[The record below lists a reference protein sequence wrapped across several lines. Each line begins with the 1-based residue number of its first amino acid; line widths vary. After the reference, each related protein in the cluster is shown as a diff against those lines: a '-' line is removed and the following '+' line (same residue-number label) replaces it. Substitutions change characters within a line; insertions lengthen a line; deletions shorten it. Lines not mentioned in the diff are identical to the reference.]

1 MVTGSRSKDG
11 SENLSLRF
19 AFVSICTAGLLLL
32 GLPAQAQRQVLQT
45 RSAAPPKAR
54 PVGQLPTTQELNL
67 AFTLPLRNEVQLELL
82 IQQLYDPGSPEYR
95 HFLTVQQ
102 FTDQF
107 GPTAADYDEAIAFAA
122 KYGLTVT
129 NASPNRLVLDVRGTV
144 AQIERAFQVHLLL
157 YKHPTEGRPYHAP
170 DVEPSVDTGVPIQG
184 VNGLN
189 DFEPPHPIG
198 FRQTSLKQIAAG
210 TQSSSVAHGNQTGS
224 GPFGFFLGSDMRA
237 AYYGGTA
244 LMGTGQAVGLF
255 EFGPYNLSDVQAYF
269 NFVNQPLNVPIVN
282 VLLDGVSG
290 ICGAGCDDGE
300 EVIDIQQ
307 AVSMAPGL
315 SAVIVYEGNN
325 DTDMFNQMAV
335 DNVAKQLSC
344 SFGFLPPDPQS
355 DEPIF
360 QEFAAQGQNLFVASG
375 DGGAYFGDPTACAN
389 FSNLNGCVFYP
400 ADDPFITAA
409 GGTNLTTNGPAGPWQ
424 SETGWIGSGGGFSTN
439 GLSIPSYQVP
449 VINATNQGSAT
460 LRSIPDVAAEANTDN
475 LFCANGGCF
484 IGVGGTSLSAPRWAG
499 FLALANEQSDGPA
512 IGFLNP
518 TIYSIGQGP
527 NYSSDFHDITSG
539 NNFNSGSPS
548 LFTDVAG
555 YDLVSGWGS
564 PNGQS
569 LLNALG
575 PAFTGPNFGLTASV
589 TTLHIAQGGTG
600 SSTIDVNA
608 ANGFTGTVDLRAVA
622 LRLPA
627 GLTATLSSSAV
638 AAGGNSVLTISTTSV
653 TPGGNF
659 LVAVTGASGGLSH
672 TAYVTVAL
680 PGFTITTPSN
690 VFLNQGS
697 TASATVA
704 INDVNGFNGSV
715 KLSTSG
721 LPKGL
726 SATFS
731 SPHTPT
737 TSAIAFS
744 ASGAAATGFAS
755 VTITGTSGNITQTAT
770 ITLAVSAATRTTGTG
785 MPVDLSAA
793 FNVNGAYTDGTT
805 YNTGGLDGG
814 GFSYSANQLTPS
826 RVLSGVQFQFGPA
839 NQLNAVGG
847 TGQAVTL
854 PAGQFPRLVLLATG
868 VQGNQTGQ
876 TVTVTYTDG
885 TSTQFVQSFSDWFT
899 PQNFPGEI
907 DAVVMPYRN
916 FADGSQDNRPF
927 SLYAY
932 VFRLNSSKTVKSITL
947 PNNPDVLVL
956 AATLLGD

>member
-1 MVTGSRSKDG
+1 MYKSCKD
-11 SENLSLRF
+11 SPQNLSLRL
-19 AFVSICTAGLLLL
+19 ALISICAVAFLLL
-32 GLPAQAQRQVLQT
+32 GLPARAQRQALQT
-45 RSAAPPKAR
+45 RIAAPPKAHA
-54 PVGQLPTTQELNL
+54 VGQMPTTQRLNL
-67 AFTLPLRNEVQLELL
+67 ALTLSLRDEGQLQLL
-82 IQQLYDPGSPEYR
+82 IQQLYDPASPQYR

-102 FTDQF
+102 FTDHF
-107 GPTAADYDEAIAFAA
+107 GPTPADYDKVIAFAT

-129 NASPNRLVLDVRGTV
+129 NTSPNRLVLDVSGTV
-144 AQIERAFQVHLLL
+144 AQIEQAFQVHLLL
-157 YKHPTEGRPYHAP
+157 YQHPSRNRTYHAP
-170 DVEPSVDTGVPIQG
+170 DVEPSVDVGVPIQG

-198 FRQTSLKQIAAG
+198 FHQTSLKQITHG
-210 TQSSSVAHGNQTGS
+210 TQSSSIARGNQTGS

-244 LMGTGQAVGLF
+244 LTGASQAIGLF

-269 NFVNQPLNVPIVN
+269 NFVNQPLSVPIVN

-300 EVIDIQQ
+300 EVIDIEQ

-360 QEFAAQGQNLFVASG
+360 QEFAVQGQNLFVASG
-375 DGGAYFGDPTACAN
+375 DGGAYFGDPVACAN

-409 GGTNLTTNGPAGPWQ
+409 GGTNLITNGPAGPWQ
-424 SETGWIGSGGGFSTN
+424 SETGWIGSGGGFSTS
-439 GLSIPSYQVP
+439 GLAIPSYQAP
-449 VINATNQGSAT
+449 VVNGTNQGSTT
-460 LRSIPDVAAEANTDN
+460 LRNIPDVAAEANTDN

-499 FLALANEQSDGPA
+499 FLALANEQSNGPA

-527 NYSSDFHDITSG
+527 NYTSDFHDITSG
-539 NNFNSGSPS
+539 NNFNGGSPN
-548 LFTDVAG
+548 LFSDVVG
-555 YDLVSGWGS
+555 YDLVTGWGS

-589 TTLHIAQGGTG
+589 TTLHITQGGTG
-600 SSTIDVNA
+600 SSTIAVNA
-608 ANGFTGTVDLRAVA
+608 TNGFSGTVDLRAVA
-622 LRLPA
+622 LGLPA

-638 AAGGNSVLTISTTSV
+638 AAGGNSVLSISTTSA

-659 LVAVTGASGGLSH
+659 LVAVTGASGDLSH
-672 TAYVTVAL
+672 TAHVTVAL
-680 PGFTITTPSN
+680 PGFTITAPSN
-690 VFLNQGS
+690 VFVNQGA
-697 TASATVA
+697 TASATIT
-704 INDVNGFNGSV
+704 INDLNGFNDSV
-715 KLSTSG
+715 KLSASD
-721 LPKGL
+721 LPKGV
-726 SATFS
+726 SATFN
-731 SPHTPT
+731 SPHTAT
-737 TSAIAFS
+737 TSTITFS
-744 ASGAAATGFAS
+744 ASAAAATGFAS
-755 VTITGTSGNITQTAT
+755 VTIIGTSGNITQSAT
-770 ITLAVSAATRTTGTG
+770 LTLAVSAATGTTGTG
-785 MPVDLSAA
+785 LPVDLSAA
-793 FNVNGAYTDGTT
+793 FNVNGIYTDGTT

-814 GFSYSANQLTPS
+814 GFSYSANALTPS
-826 RVLSGVQFQFGPA
+826 RVLTGIQFQFGPT
-839 NQLNAVGG
+839 NQPNAIGG
-847 TGQAVTL
+847 TGQAVSL
-854 PAGQFPRLVLLATG
+854 PAGHFPRLVLLATG

-876 TVTVTYTDG
+876 KVTVTYTDG
-885 TSTQFVQSFSDWFT
+885 TSTQFLQSFSDWFT
-899 PQNFPGEI
+899 PQNFPGEV

-916 FADGSQDNRPF
+916 FADGSQDQRPF

-932 VFRLNSSKTVKSITL
+932 VFRLNSSKTVKCITL
-947 PNNPDVLVL
+947 PNNPDVLLL
-956 AATLLGD
+956 AATLLSD

>member
-1 MVTGSRSKDG
+1 MIER
-11 SENLSLRF
+11 SENLRRNRLLRF
-19 AFVSICTAGLLLL
+19 AVVSIYGGSLLLV
-32 GLPAQAQRQVLQT
+32 GAPAHAQRQVLQT
-45 RSAAPPKAR
+45 QMAAPPKAHA
-54 PVGQLPTTQELNL
+54 VGHLPATQTLNL
-67 AFTLPLRNEVQLELL
+67 ALTLPLRNEGQLQQLL
-82 IQQLYDPGSPEYR
+82 QQLYDPTSSQYR
-95 HFLTVQQ
+95 HFLNVGQ

-107 GPTAADYDEAIAFAA
+107 GPTTADYDKVIAFAT

-129 NASPNRLVLDVRGTV
+129 NTSPNRLVLDVSGSV
-144 AQIERAFQVHLLL
+144 AQIEQAFQVHLMLFQ
-157 YKHPTEGRPYHAP
+157 HPTKSRTYHAP
-170 DVEPSVDTGVPIQG
+170 DVEPSVDAGVPIQG

-198 FRQTSLKQIAAG
+198 LHQTSLKQIARG
-210 TQSSSVAHGNQTGS
+210 TQSTSSVSRGNQTGS

-244 LMGTGQAVGLF
+244 LTGTGQAIGLF

-269 NFVNQPLNVPIVN
+269 NFVNQPLNVPIAN

-375 DGGAYFGDPTACAN
+375 DGGAYFGDPVACAN
-389 FSNLNGCVFYP
+389 FSNLNGCIFYP

-409 GGTNLTTNGPAGPWQ
+409 GGTDLTTNGPGGSWQ

-439 GLSIPSYQVP
+439 GLAIPIYQVP
-449 VINATNQGSAT
+449 VINGTNQGSTT
-460 LRSIPDVAAEANTDN
+460 LRNIPDVAAEANTDN

-499 FLALANEQSDGPA
+499 FLALANEESNGPA

-518 TIYSIGQGP
+518 TIYSIGQSP
-527 NYSSDFHDITSG
+527 NYTSDLHDITSG
-539 NNFNSGSPS
+539 NNFNSGSPN

-555 YDLVSGWGS
+555 FDLVTGWGS
-564 PNGQS
+564 PNGQN

-575 PAFTGPNFGLTASV
+575 PAFTGANFGLTAST
-589 TTLHIAQGGTG
+589 TTLNLTQGGTG
-600 SSTIDVNA
+600 SSTITVNA
-608 ANGFTGTVDLRAVA
+608 ANGFAGTVDLKAVA
-622 LRLPA
+622 LGLPA
-627 GLTATLSSSAV
+627 GLTVTLSSSAV
-638 AAGGNSVLTISTTSV
+638 AAGGSSVLTISTTSA
-653 TPGGNF
+653 TPGGNL
-659 LVAVTGASGGLSH
+659 LVAVNGTSGDLTH

-680 PGFTITTPSN
+680 PGFMITAPSN
-690 VFLNQGS
+690 AFVNQGS
-697 TASATVA
+697 TASATIT

-715 KLSTSG
+715 KLSASG
-721 LPKGL
+721 LPKGV
-726 SATFS
+726 SATFN
-731 SPHTPT
+731 SPHTATST
-737 TSAIAFS
+737 TVTFA
-744 ASGAAATGFAS
+744 ASSAAATGFAS
-755 VTITGTSGNITQTAT
+755 VTITGTSGNLAQSAT
-770 ITLAVSAATRTTGTG
+770 ITLAVSAATGTTGTG
-785 MPVDLSAA
+785 VPVDLSSA
-793 FNVNGAYTDGTT
+793 FNVNGIYTDGTT

-814 GFSYSANQLTPS
+814 GFSYSANALTPS
-826 RVLSGVQFQFGPA
+826 RVLSGIEFQFGAA
-839 NQLNAVGG
+839 NQPNAVGG
-847 TGQAVTL
+847 TGQSVSL
-854 PAGQFPRLVLLATG
+854 PAGHFPRLILLATG

-876 TVTVTYTDG
+876 AVTVTYTDG
-885 TSTQFVQSFSDWFT
+885 TSTQFPQSFSDWFT
-899 PQNFPGEI
+899 PQNFPGET

-916 FADGSQDNRPF
+916 FADGSQDQRPF
-927 SLYAY
+927 SLYVYA
-932 VFRLNSSKTVKSITL
+932 FRLSANKTVKSITL

-956 AATLLGD
+956 AATLLSD

>member
-1 MVTGSRSKDG
+1 MYKRCKGSP
-11 SENLSLRF
+11 ENLSLRLVLISVCAV
-19 AFVSICTAGLLLL
+19 AFLLL
-32 GLPAQAQRQVLQT
+32 GLPARAQRQALET
-45 RSAAPPKAR
+45 RIAAPPNAHA
-54 PVGQLPTTQELNL
+54 VGQMPTTQKLNL
-67 AFTLPLRNEVQLELL
+67 ALTLSLRDEGQLQLL
-82 IQQLYDPGSPEYR
+82 IQQLYDPASPQYR

-107 GPTAADYDEAIAFAA
+107 GPTATDYDKVIAFAT

-129 NASPNRLVLDVRGTV
+129 NTSPNRLVLDVSGTV
-144 AQIERAFQVHLLL
+144 AQIEQAFQVHLLV
-157 YKHPTEGRPYHAP
+157 YQHPASLKSRRYHAP
-170 DVEPSVDTGVPIQG
+170 DAEPSVDVGVPMQG

-198 FRQTSLKQIAAG
+198 FHQTSLKQIARG
-210 TQSSSVAHGNQTGS
+210 TQSSSLARGNQTGS

-244 LMGTGQAVGLF
+244 LTGMGQAIGLF

-269 NFVNQPLNVPIVN
+269 NFVSQPLNVPIVN

-375 DGGAYFGDPTACAN
+375 DGGAYFGDPVACAN

-409 GGTNLTTNGPAGPWQ
+409 GGTNLTTNGPGGSWQ

-439 GLSIPSYQVP
+439 GLAIPSYQVP
-449 VINATNQGSAT
+449 VINGANQGSST
-460 LRSIPDVAAEANTDN
+460 LRNIPDVAAEANTDN

-499 FLALANEQSDGPA
+499 FLALANEQSNGPA

-518 TIYSIGQGP
+518 TIYYIGQGP
-527 NYSSDFHDITSG
+527 NYTSYFHDIASG
-539 NNFNSGSPS
+539 NNFNGGSPN
-548 LFTDVAG
+548 LFSDVAG
-555 YDLVSGWGS
+555 YDLVTGWGS
-564 PNGQS
+564 PNGQG

-589 TTLHIAQGGTG
+589 STLHVTQGGTG

-608 ANGFTGTVDLRAVA
+608 ANGFTGTVDLKAEA
-622 LRLPA
+622 LGLPT

-638 AAGGNSVLTISTTSV
+638 AAGGNSVLTISTTSA

-659 LVAVTGASGGLSH
+659 LVAVTGASAGLSH

-680 PGFTITTPSN
+680 PGFTITAPSN
-690 VFLNQGS
+690 VFVNQGS
-697 TASATVA
+697 TASATIT

-715 KLSTSG
+715 KLSAAG
-721 LPKGL
+721 LPKGV
-726 SATFS
+726 SATFN
-731 SPHTPT
+731 SPHTAT
-737 TSAIAFS
+737 TSTLTFAASS
-744 ASGAAATGFAS
+744 AATTGFAS
-755 VTITGTSGNITQTAT
+755 VTITGTSGSITQTAT
-770 ITLAVSAATRTTGTG
+770 ITVAVSAATATTGTG
-785 MPVDLSAA
+785 LPVDLSAA
-793 FNVNGAYTDGTT
+793 FNVNGIYTDGTT
-805 YNTGGLDGG
+805 YKNGGLDGG
-814 GFSYSANQLTPS
+814 GFSYSANALTPS
-826 RVLSGVQFQFGPA
+826 RVLTGIQFQFGPT
-839 NQLNAVGG
+839 NQPNAIGG
-847 TGQAVTL
+847 TGQAVSL
-854 PAGQFPRLVLLATG
+854 PAGHFPRLVLLATG

-876 TVTVTYTDG
+876 TVSVNYSDG
-885 TSTQFVQSFSDWFT
+885 TSTQFIENFSDWFT

-916 FADGSQDNRPF
+916 FADGSQDQRPF

-932 VFRLNSSKTVKSITL
+932 VFRLNAKKSVQSITL
-947 PNNPDVLVL
+947 PNNPDVLLL
-956 AATLLGD
+956 AATLLSD